1 MPPAQWTVILRE
13 GANRRLLTGKE
24 MGILQIAE
32 QMPAKIP
39 TERQSA
45 ILIEILV
52 KAQQEGIV

>member
-1 MPPAQWTVILRE
+1 
-13 GANRRLLTGKE
+13 

-39 TERQSA
+39 TEQQSA